1 MAEGQRRLEDDQAQ
15 LLKGQVQILNMSA
28 ATMSLVESFTSKLC
42 TAIFEATPTSF
53 VILPYKLPKSG
64 SAVSEE
70 EQRSM
75 LDKAEGWLRT
85 VIGLVEEGTK
95 IIDNPVRYAKS
106 FFAGAFKKKITEVK
120 EKMVQKLLFLYLV
133 DEFTYQP
140 VYDKSGV
147 YPIEIETKSDLVDKY
162 SDDEGRAACHFGS
175 QRRGGASER
184 VLPDRAGEA
193 GTRLARGQ
201 GKGLR
206 GRPGQGQQR
215 GRLKQRLGPGGPGG
229 GCAYQSWHGRG
240 RGFSYHR
247 HRRAGEHHQAVPGR
261 QRRKEQHVHRD

>member
-95 IIDNPVRYAKS
+95 IIDNPVKYAKS
-106 FFAGAFKKKITEVK
+106 FFGGAFKKKITEVK
-120 EKMVQKLLFLYLV
+120 EKMVEKTLFLYLV
-133 DEFTYQP
+133 DEFTHQP
-140 VYDKSGV
+140 VCEKSGV
-147 YPIEIETKSDLVDKY
+147 YPIEIETKSELVDKY
-162 SDDEGRAACHFGS
+162 MPMMRVGLHAILVANGAA
-175 QRRGGASER
+175 A
-184 VLPDRAGEA
+184 
-193 GTRLARGQ
+193 LANVFF
-201 GKGLR
+201 
-206 GRPGQGQQR
+206 PI
-215 GRLKQRLGPGGPGG
+215 
-229 GCAYQSWHGRG
+229 
-240 RGFSYHR
+240 
-247 HRRAGEHHQAVPGR
+247 VPG
-261 QRRKEQHVHRD
+261 KLVPASLVAKAKGFVDGLDKDSSAAD